1 MRVAVLGTGTM
12 GIGMVHSLLRNG
24 IDVTAWNRN
33 PDRARPLADDGARLA
48 KTSQEAVADADVVL
62 TILFDEEA
70 VLAVSKDFMG
80 SMKPGAIWM
89 QSSTIGVA
97 GILRVA
103 AVARAN
109 NVPFVDAP
117 VVGTKKPAEDGT
129 LAVLVSG
136 EASLIETIT
145 PVLDAIG
152 GKTVVAG
159 TEAGAASSLKL
170 ACNAWVASLTAATAQ
185 SISMCEDLGV
195 DPKLFLHTID
205 GSASNT
211 PYAQLK
217 GGMMLQGDY
226 TPSFAVDGLA
236 KDLHLMLEAL
246 DSDSGEL
253 LQTLSKTFDAASES
267 GHGSNDISAVFTT
280 FQR

>member
-1 MRVAVLGTGTM
+1 M
-12 GIGMVHSLLRNG
+12 GIGIVHSLLRSG

-70 VLAVSKDFMG
+70 VLAVANDFMG

-97 GILRVA
+97 GIGRVA

-109 NVPFVDAP
+109 NVPFIDAP

-152 GKTVVAG
+152 SKTVVAG
-159 TEAGAASSLKL
+159 TEPGAASSLKL

-185 SISMCEDLGV
+185 SIAMCEDLGV

-217 GGMMLQGDY
+217 GGMMLQGDF

-236 KDLHLMLEAL
+236 KDLHLMLDAL

-280 FQR
+280 FKK

>member
-12 GIGMVHSLLRNG
+12 GIGMVHSLLRSG

-70 VLAVSKDFMG
+70 VLAVAKDFLG

-159 TEAGAASSLKL
+159 AEAGAASSLKL
-170 ACNAWVASLTAATAQ
+170 ACNAWVASLTAAIAQ

-236 KDLHLMLEAL
+236 KDLHLMLDAL

-280 FQR
+280 FQK

>member
-1 MRVAVLGTGTM
+1 
-12 GIGMVHSLLRNG
+12 MVHSLLRSG

-33 PDRARPLADDGARLA
+33 LDRARPLADDGARLA

-70 VLAVSKDFMG
+70 VLAVANDFMG

-97 GILRVA
+97 GIGRVA

-152 GKTVVAG
+152 SKTVVAG

-185 SISMCEDLGV
+185 SIAMCEDLGV

-217 GGMMLQGDY
+217 GEMMLQGDY

-236 KDLHLMLEAL
+236 KDLHLMLDAL
-246 DSDSGEL
+246 DSGSGEL

-280 FQR
+280 FKK

>member
-12 GIGMVHSLLRNG
+12 GTGMVHSLLRSG

-48 KTSQEAVADADVVL
+48 TTSQEAVADADVVL

-70 VLAVSKDFMG
+70 VLSVAADFVG

-89 QSSTIGVA
+89 QSATIGVA
-97 GILRVA
+97 GIQRVA
-103 AVARAN
+103 EFASAHT
-109 NVPFVDAP
+109 VPFVDAP

-136 EASLIETIT
+136 DAALIEAIT

-159 TEAGAASSLKL
+159 TKSGDASALKL

-185 SISMCEDLGV
+185 SIAMCTALGV
-195 DPKLFLHTID
+195 DPTLFLHTID

-217 GGMMLQGDY
+217 GGMMLAGDFS
-226 TPSFAVDGLA
+226 PSFAVDGLA
-236 KDLHLMLEAL
+236 KDLHLALDAL
-246 DSDSGEL
+246 DSDSSEL
-253 LQTLSKTFDAASES
+253 LQALSSTFDAASDA
-267 GHGSNDISAVFTT
+267 GHGSDDISAVFTT
-280 FQR
+280 FGK